1 MSFVMSKVER
11 EAFLR
16 ETRVGILSVA
26 QPGRGPL
33 AVPVWYAYSPGGA
46 VRMVISSASRKAELL
61 RAAGRASLCVQADVP
76 PYKYVSVEG
85 AAALGEPDFERDE
98 RAMAHRY
105 LGAQMGERYLAA
117 TAAERAAAPNVL
129 VSLQPERWLSVDYG
143 KMSF

>member
-85 AAALGEPDFERDE
+85 AAVLGEPDFERDE
-98 RAMAHRY
+98 REMAHRY
-105 LGAQMGERYLAA
+105 LGAQWESDIL
-117 TAAERAAAPNVL
+117 
-129 VSLQPERWLSVDYG
+129 LQPPPNAPRLQTCSCRCNRSAG
-143 KMSF
+143 LASTTAR